1 MLVLVSLCVVKF
13 NYPAL
18 WCNRW
23 HKVNNISTS
32 NGVIWDITWVE
43 YKNSSEQQKYFDT
56 LKYINCLFNIMIQIK
71 SKLKTFSNF
80 SISIFITGI

>member
-1 MLVLVSLCVVKF
+1 MLTLCVVQL

-43 YKNSSEQQKYFDT
+43 YKNSSEQKYYD
-56 LKYINCLFNIMIQIK
+56 
-71 SKLKTFSNF
+71 
-80 SISIFITGI
+80 IF